1 MLRHPALPRPV
12 HRIAGSE
19 VQGIPTGG
27 RDNGA
32 PGKRPYHLGHYA
44 AFVLDPDGYKIEAV
58 YQGEAK
64 RSAPAV
70 EIRFQHGRRSS
81 PVQKTLQPRVRRS
94 GTARVRKEHRGKSFS
109 LRLAGEGGA

>member
-1 MLRHPALPRPV
+1 MLRRPALPRPV

-27 RDNGA
+27 RDNGS
-32 PGKRPYHLGHYA
+32 PGERLRRLQ
-44 AFVLDPDGYKIEAV
+44 VLDPDGYNIEAV
-58 YQGEAK
+58 YHGEAK
-64 RSAPAV
+64 HSAPSV
-70 EIRFQHGRRSS
+70 DIRFQDGRRSS
-81 PVQKTLQPRVRRS
+81 PVQKTLQPQARRL